1 MADPSNQNLTCSSEN
16 SRQPATAS
24 TSYASLDAH
33 QNTVQIPGTSSS
45 GTIAAPGSQIA
56 DDLVNA
62 EGSAGQLS
70 KEEADRLYEE
80 NIEEEYAKR
89 EGGA

>member
-1 MADPSNQNLTCSSEN
+1 MADPSNQNLTCSSEKN

-24 TSYASLDAH
+24 TSLDAR

-62 EGSAGQLS
+62 EGSGQLS

>member
-1 MADPSNQNLTCSSEN
+1 MADSSNQNFSSGEEN
-16 SRQPATAS
+16 SRQPAS
-24 TSYASLDAH
+24 TNYASLDGR
-33 QNTVQIPGTSSS
+33 QS

-56 DDLVNA
+56 QAADLVSA
-62 EGSAGQLS
+62 EVSGQLS

-80 NIEEEYAKR
+80 NIEEEYSKR